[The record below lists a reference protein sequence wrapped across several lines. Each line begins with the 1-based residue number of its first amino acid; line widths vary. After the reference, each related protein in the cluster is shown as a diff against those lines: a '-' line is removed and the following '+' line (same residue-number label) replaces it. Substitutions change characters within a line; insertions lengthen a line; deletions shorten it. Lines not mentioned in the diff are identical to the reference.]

1 MDSEYTKHRGI
12 VYCDKPPFNM
22 AQAMLESDCS
32 IPLFFVL
39 FPGVEPTGY
48 IRSVGQKYNKSIGN
62 NTLIEISMG
71 QGGRS
76 AQTRRSF
83 RTRRTV
89 TGSRPITSTS

>member
-62 NTLIEISMG
+62 NTLIKSPWARVG
-71 QGGRS
+71 GAHKQGARVGR
-76 AQTRRSF
+76 AGR
-83 RTRRTV
+83 
-89 TGSRPITSTS
+89 